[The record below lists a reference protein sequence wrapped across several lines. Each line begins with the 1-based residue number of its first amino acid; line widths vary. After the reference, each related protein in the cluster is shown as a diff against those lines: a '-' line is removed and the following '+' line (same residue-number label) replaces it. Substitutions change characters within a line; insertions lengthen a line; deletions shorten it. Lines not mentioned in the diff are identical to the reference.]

1 VAAFSGAN
9 PSEMPKS
16 LAFEFYL
23 MNLCLEQNMNEVNQK
38 NLPPPTINRFE
49 SEKASRVN
57 ARLDRHAGS
66 PL

>member
-1 VAAFSGAN
+1 
-9 PSEMPKS
+9 MPKS

-23 MNLCLEQNMNEVNQK
+23 INLCLEQNMNLVNK
-38 NLPPPTINRFE
+38 NLPAPTINRFE
-49 SEKASRVN
+49 LEKASRVN